1 MYSGFLF
8 AVQRYEGFTVE
19 KRSEIFNWFFIYFYS
34 IDQINM
40 ILVTGATGLL
50 GSHVVAQLLEKDI
63 KIRALKRL
71 NSDLSLV
78 KKIVA
83 RHFEDAETVF
93 NRIEWVDA
101 DLLNYQSLKA
111 AMNNVDEVYHCAGIV
126 SFRPEDKEQILRINV
141 EGVKNMVDVALES
154 NVKKFCHVS
163 SIASLGRAREGF
175 VDENCVWEDSKNNSL
190 YSISKYKGELEVWHG
205 ISKGL
210 NAIIVNPSIILGAGD
225 WNSGSAELF
234 RTAYKELPFYT
245 FGVNGFVDVNDV
257 ARSMLSLMEQN
268 KFGNH
273 YVISA
278 ANVPYRELFNMMATH
293 FGKRKPYIPA
303 RKFLGGIAWRFF
315 RVVSKFTKSK
325 PLITKE
331 TARTANKKHFYSSE
345 KLIRETGFQ
354 FRPIE
359 RTIAE
364 ICFVFKNE
372 YDK

>member
-1 MYSGFLF
+1 
-8 AVQRYEGFTVE
+8 
-19 KRSEIFNWFFIYFYS
+19 
-34 IDQINM
+34 M

-50 GSHVVAQLLEKDI
+50 GSHVVVQLLEKET
-63 KIRALKRL
+63 KIRALKRQ

-78 KKIVA
+78 KKIVT
-83 RHFEDAETVF
+83 RHFEDSESAF

-101 DLLNYQSLKA
+101 DLSDYQSLED

-126 SFRPEDKEQILRINV
+126 SFCPEDKEQILRINV

-190 YSISKYKGELEVWHG
+190 YSVSKYKGELEVWRG

-245 FGVNGFVDVNDV
+245 FGINGFVDVNDV
-257 ARSMLSLMEQN
+257 ARSMLLLMEQN
-268 KFGNH
+268 KFGNQ

-278 ANVPYRELFNMMATH
+278 ANVPYRKLFNMMATH
-293 FGKRKPYIPA
+293 LGKRKPYIPV

-315 RVVSKFTKSK
+315 RIVSKFTGRK

-354 FRPIE
+354 FSPIE

-364 ICFVFKNE
+364 ICFVFKKE
-372 YDK
+372 YGK